1 VKELKIVRLE
11 ETDEGAVGV
20 LLIDGLVH
28 SFTLEPDSGDKKKSQ
43 IPLGSYHVRRFHGNK
58 WKDTF
63 EIVVPGHTA
72 VLFHSGNTEEHTQM
86 CVLLGEKEGYLKG
99 ERAVLESGMAF
110 KSFMEIMGEDQE
122 AKLFVVKAP

>member
-1 VKELKIVRLE
+1 MRELKIVRLE
-11 ETDEGAVGV
+11 ETDQGAIGV

-28 SFTLEPDSGDKKKSQ
+28 CFTLEPDSGDKKKSQ
-43 IPLGSYHVRRFHGNK
+43 IPLGSFHVRRFHGAK

-86 CVLLGEKEGYLKG
+86 CVLLGEKEGWLKG
-99 ERAVLESGMAF
+99 DRAVLESGKAF
-110 KSFMEIMGEDQE
+110 EAFMKIMGGDQE
-122 AKLFVVKAP
+122 AKLFVVRAP

>member
-1 VKELKIVRLE
+1 MKELKIVRLE
-11 ETDEGAVGV
+11 ETPKGAVGV

-43 IPLGSYHVRRFHGNK
+43 IPLGCFHVKRFHGAK

>member
-1 VKELKIVRLE
+1 MKELKIVRLE
-11 ETDEGAVGV
+11 ETEQGTIGV

-43 IPLGSYHVRRFHGNK
+43 IPLGPYHVQRFHGKK

-63 EIVVPGHTA
+63 EIVVPEHTA

-86 CVLLGEKEGYLKG
+86 CVLLGEKEGWLRG
-99 ERAVLESGMAF
+99 SRAILESGAAF
-110 KSFMEIMGEDQE
+110 ESFMKIMGSDKE
-122 AKLFVVKAP
+122 AKLFIVKAP